1 MDYRR
6 SRVGVEGCGLP
17 EAGGDGRAGS
27 PAAATVPDF
36 VTDHPCSSLRVIEV
50 AGSPAGAYAGRLLAA
65 CGADVLRLEPPGGD
79 PWRDVGA
86 RWRGAGSE
94 YAYLNVGK
102 RAALLRPSADGGRAQ
117 ILELVERGG
126 VDVVIESAAPGPLEP
141 LVEEADAPQAV
152 LLRISPFGT
161 GAGARE
167 VRGGMSPPRSNGFTD
182 DAWSGHLYLNGAP
195 DREPIGRPGLHSS
208 CQAGAHAVIGGLAA
222 LLARPV
228 VGQGQTVDVSHVEAL
243 SALHQY
249 TTVMWTQ
256 AGYILRRVGN
266 AQGGPWHPV
275 GVHRC
280 KDGHVALSMPSREML
295 QPFLEAAGLAHVL
308 EDPRFAEDADRAEHR
323 KEFDAAIDPWMMAR
337 TAAEIIELGER
348 ERVPIGPVLDA
359 LEVLDDPHFRARG
372 FFVPI
377 DGERGPLVPRGPF
390 LLNGEAARSVVDA
403 SVAGTPPPVG
413 GSAGWR
419 TRQDASS
426 PWQKSVSHREWPGA
440 RPARRDEEAYRAI
453 SDRGAT
459 MLGGM
464 HGRSNAARLLPR
476 AARSRPPSSALVDGP
491 LQGVRVLDLT
501 RVWAGPLATRIL
513 GDLGADVIKVEA
525 AWARGPATLSA
536 RIARLTHLFPENDA
550 GERPFNRGAA
560 FNKMN
565 RSKRSVTLD
574 LADPE
579 GRRIF
584 EALVERSD
592 VVCDNFS
599 PRVMPKL
606 GLDPKRLREVNPGV
620 VAVSMPGFGN
630 SGPYRDRLAY
640 GPLIES
646 TMGLT
651 SALGY
656 RDEGPHRS
664 GIAWPDPMTALHAAV
679 GTLAML
685 YGRAQSPEGRG
696 GTVETPMVE
705 AMATMFGDHILA
717 AQLRGAPEPRRGNR
731 HPERA
736 PQGCY
741 PCLGEDRWIAISV
754 GNEREWRALC
764 GIADLPGTLASM
776 SLPARQADENR
787 IDGLLSEWTRSR
799 ERDDLVSRLLRA
811 GVVAAPVADARD
823 MAEDPFLEA
832 RGFWAEVDHPE
843 VGRRRYPGL
852 PIRLSATPPTYRRG
866 APCLGE
872 HNREVLVEVLGF
884 PPSRVD
890 ELERAGM
897 LRDTPPEGA
906 TGRGVKKS

>member
-1 MDYRR
+1 M
-6 SRVGVEGCGLP
+6 
-17 EAGGDGRAGS
+17 
-27 PAAATVPDF
+27 
-36 VTDHPCSSLRVIEV
+36 IEV

-65 CGADVLRLEPPGGD
+65 CGAEVLRLEPPGGD
-79 PWRDVGA
+79 PWREVGE
-86 RWRGAGSE
+86 RWRGVGAE

-102 RAALLRPSADGGRAQ
+102 RAGRPRQSADGVRAQ
-117 ILELVERGG
+117 VLELIEGGG

-141 LVEEADAPQAV
+141 LIDEADAPQAV
-152 LLRISPFGT
+152 LLRISPFGL
-161 GAGARE
+161 GSAARE
-167 VRGGMSPPRSNGFTD
+167 VWGKAGPPRSNGFTD

-195 DREPIGRPGLHSS
+195 DREPIARPGLHSS

-222 LLARPV
+222 LLARPAIGR
-228 VGQGQTVDVSHVEAL
+228 GQVVDVSHVEAL
-243 SALHQY
+243 AALHQY

-256 AGYILRRVGN
+256 AGYVLGRVGN
-266 AQGGPWHPV
+266 SQGGPWHPV

-280 KDGHVALSMPSREML
+280 KDGYVALSMPSREML
-295 QPFLEAAGLAHVL
+295 QPFLDAAGLGHVL

-323 KEFDAAIDPWMMAR
+323 EEFDRAIDPWMMAH

-348 ERVPIGPVLDA
+348 VRVPIGPVIDA

-377 DGERGPLVPRGPF
+377 DGDSGPLVPRGPF
-390 LLNGEAARSVVDA
+390 LLNGEAGAPLVDSSFTGTAPLLDDGAGWSGRSA
-403 SVAGTPPPVG
+403 TRGTAAGTGGAAAGRVAGRPGWEKG
-413 GSAGWR
+413 GGPSGPSA
-419 TRQDASS
+419 S
-426 PWQKSVSHREWPGA
+426 
-440 RPARRDEEAYRAI
+440 
-453 SDRGAT
+453 
-459 MLGGM
+459 
-464 HGRSNAARLLPR
+464 
-476 AARSRPPSSALVDGP
+476 VDGP
-491 LQGVRVLDLT
+491 LQGIRVLDLT

-525 AWARGPATLSA
+525 AWARGPATRSA

-550 GERPFNRGAA
+550 GERPYNRGAA

-565 RSKRSVTLD
+565 RGKRSVTLE
-574 LADPE
+574 LGEPE
-579 GRRIF
+579 GRRVF
-584 EALVERSD
+584 EALVERAD

-606 GLDPKRLREVNPGV
+606 GFDPERLHGMNPGV

-656 RDEGPHRS
+656 RDGGPHRS
-664 GIAWPDPMTALHAAV
+664 GIAWPDPMTALHSAV

-685 YGRAQSPEGRG
+685 YGRSQSAEGRG

-717 AQLRGAPEPRRGNR
+717 AQLRGAVEPRRGNR
-731 HPERA
+731 HPRRA

-741 PCLGEDRWIAISV
+741 PCRGEDRWIAISV
-754 GNEREWRALC
+754 EDDDEWRALC
-764 GIADLPGTLASM
+764 GLAALPESLAAM
-776 SLPARQADENR
+776 SLDQRQADEDR
-787 IDGLLSEWTRSR
+787 IDVLIEAWTRGR
-799 ERDDLVSRLLRA
+799 ERAELVTGLQRA
-811 GVVAAPVADARD
+811 GVTAAPVADARD

-832 RGFWAEVDHPE
+832 RGFWTEVDHRE

-852 PIRLSATPPTYRRG
+852 PIHLSATPATYRRG

-884 PPSRVD
+884 TPSRVD
-890 ELERAGM
+890 ELEGAGV

-906 TGRGVKKS
+906 TGRGVKKSQAPRGGRPLGCASARRQRPTPCKPSIR

>member
-1 MDYRR
+1 
-6 SRVGVEGCGLP
+6 
-17 EAGGDGRAGS
+17 
-27 PAAATVPDF
+27 
-36 VTDHPCSSLRVIEV
+36 VIEL

-65 CGADVLRLEPPGGD
+65 CGADVLRLEPPNGD
-79 PWRDVGA
+79 PWRCVGEQ
-86 RWRGAGSE
+86 WNGLGAE

-102 RAALLRPSADGGRAQ
+102 RTARLRPNTDRGRAQ
-117 ILELVERGG
+117 VLELIERGV
-126 VDVVIESAAPGPLEP
+126 VDVVIESSAPGSFEP
-141 LVEEADAPQAV
+141 LIEESDAPQAV
-152 LLRISPFGT
+152 LLRMSPFGLGT
-161 GAGARE
+161 GAHDVWGEA
-167 VRGGMSPPRSNGFTD
+167 GPPRSNGFTD
-182 DAWSGHLYLNGAP
+182 DAWSGHLYLNGHP
-195 DREPIGRPGLHSS
+195 DREPIARPGLHSC

-228 VGQGQTVDVSHVEAL
+228 IGRGQVVDVSHVEAL
-243 SALHQY
+243 AALHQY

-256 AGYILRRVGN
+256 AGYVLGRVGN
-266 AQGGPWHPV
+266 SQGGPWHPV

-280 KDGHVALSMPSREML
+280 KDGHVSLAMPAREML
-295 QPFLEAAGLAHVL
+295 QPFLEAAGLGQVM

-323 KEFDAAIDPWMMAR
+323 EEFDRAIDPWMMAH

-348 ERVPIGPVLDA
+348 VRVPIGPVIDA

-377 DGERGPLVPRGPF
+377 DGAGGPLVPRGPF
-390 LLNGEAARSVVDA
+390 LLNREAVAPSLDSSFTGTAPRLDEMAGWS
-403 SVAGTPPPVG
+403 AGTPAMAPLGTRVARCRAKREPLPAPVIG
-413 GSAGWR
+413 RRDG
-419 TRQDASS
+419 TRASS
-426 PWQKSVSHREWPGA
+426 PHPGSAASCPDALEA
-440 RPARRDEEAYRAI
+440 RA
-453 SDRGAT
+453 
-459 MLGGM
+459 
-464 HGRSNAARLLPR
+464 
-476 AARSRPPSSALVDGP
+476 DGP
-491 LQGVRVLDLT
+491 LHGIRVLDLT

-525 AWARGPATLSA
+525 AWARGPATRSA

-550 GERPFNRGAA
+550 GKRPYNRGAA
-560 FNKMN
+560 FNKLN
-565 RSKRSVTLD
+565 RSKRSVTLE
-574 LADPE
+574 LGEPE

-584 EALVERSD
+584 EALVERAD

-606 GLDPKRLREVNPGV
+606 GFDPKRLHEINPGV
-620 VAVSMPGFGN
+620 IAVSMPGFGN

-656 RDEGPHRS
+656 RDGGPHRS
-664 GIAWPDPMTALHAAV
+664 GIAWPDPMTALHTAV

-685 YGRAQSPEGRG
+685 YGRSQSPEGRG

-731 HPERA
+731 HPDRA

-741 PCLGEDRWIAISV
+741 PCLGDDRWVAISV
-754 GNEREWRALC
+754 EDDEEWRALC
-764 GIADLPGTLASM
+764 AVAALPDVYVSM
-776 SLPARQADENR
+776 SLAERQADEGR
-787 IDGLLSEWTRSR
+787 IDGQLAARTSGR
-799 ERDDLVSRLLRA
+799 ERADLVAELHRA
-811 GVVAAPVADARD
+811 GVTAAPVADARD
-823 MAEDPFLEA
+823 MVDDPFLEA
-832 RGFWAEVDHPE
+832 RGFWTDLDHPE

-852 PIRLSATPPTYRRG
+852 PIHLSATPATCRRG

-884 PPSRVD
+884 DDARVD
-890 ELERAGM
+890 ELERAGH

-906 TGRGVKKS
+906 TGRGIKKS

>member
-1 MDYRR
+1 MT
-6 SRVGVEGCGLP
+6 G
-17 EAGGDGRAGS
+17 
-27 PAAATVPDF
+27 
-36 VTDHPCSSLRVIEV
+36 PCSNLRAIEV

-65 CGADVLRLEPPGGD
+65 CGAEVLRLEPSGGD
-79 PWRDVGA
+79 PWRQVGEQWKGVGA
-86 RWRGAGSE
+86 G

-102 RAALLRPSADGGRAQ
+102 RAARLRPSADGGRGQ
-117 ILELVERGG
+117 VLDLIERGR
-126 VDVVIESAAPGPLEP
+126 VDVLIESSAPGPLEP
-141 LVEEADAPQAV
+141 LIDEADAPQAV
-152 LLRISPFGT
+152 LLRISPFGL
-161 GAGARE
+161 GSASRE
-167 VRGGMSPPRSNGFTD
+167 VWGRAGPPRSNGFTD

-195 DREPIGRPGLHSS
+195 ERAPIARPGLHSC
-208 CQAGAHAVIGGLAA
+208 CQAGVHAVIGGLAA
-222 LLARPV
+222 LLARPAIGR
-228 VGQGQTVDVSHVEAL
+228 GQVVDVSHVEAL
-243 SALHQY
+243 AALHQY

-266 AQGGPWHPV
+266 SQGGPWHPV

-295 QPFLEAAGLAHVL
+295 QPFLEAAGLSHVL

-323 KEFDAAIDPWMMAR
+323 AEFDRAIDPWMMAH

-348 ERVPIGPVLDA
+348 VRVPIGPVLDA

-390 LLNGEAARSVVDA
+390 LLDGAVGAPAIDA
-403 SVAGTPPPVG
+403 SVAGTTPLLNDG
-413 GSAGWR
+413 AG
-419 TRQDASS
+419 
-426 PWQKSVSHREWPGA
+426 
-440 RPARRDEEAYRAI
+440 RPAWEK
-453 SDRGAT
+453 
-459 MLGGM
+459 GGEP
-464 HGRSNAARLLPR
+464 GP
-476 AARSRPPSSALVDGP
+476 SALLDGP

-525 AWARGPATLSA
+525 AWARGPATRSA

-550 GERPFNRGAA
+550 GDCPYNRSAA
-560 FNKMN
+560 FNKLN
-565 RSKRSVTLD
+565 RSKRSVTLE
-574 LADPE
+574 LGEPE
-579 GRRIF
+579 GRHIF
-584 EALVERSD
+584 EALVERAD

-606 GLDPKRLREVNPGV
+606 GLDPERLHDINPSV

-656 RDEGPHRS
+656 RDGGPHRS
-664 GIAWPDPMTALHAAV
+664 GIAWPDPMTALHTAV

-685 YGRAQSPEGRG
+685 YGRSQSPEGRG

-731 HPERA
+731 HPRRT

-741 PCLGEDRWIAISV
+741 PCRGEDRWIAISV
-754 GNEREWRALC
+754 EDDDEWRALC
-764 GIADLPGTLASM
+764 AAAALPGAFVSM
-776 SLPARQADENR
+776 SLAERQADEDR
-787 IDGLLSEWTRSR
+787 IDGLIEAWTRG
-799 ERDDLVSRLLRA
+799 RDRAELVTGLQRA
-811 GVVAAPVADARD
+811 GVTAAPVADARD

-832 RGFWAEVDHPE
+832 RGFWAEVDHRE

-852 PIRLSATPPTYRRG
+852 PIHLSATPATYRRG

-872 HNREVLVEVLGF
+872 HNREVLIEVLGF
-884 PPSRVD
+884 PAARVD
-890 ELERAGM
+890 ELERADI

-906 TGRGVKKS
+906 TGRGIRKG